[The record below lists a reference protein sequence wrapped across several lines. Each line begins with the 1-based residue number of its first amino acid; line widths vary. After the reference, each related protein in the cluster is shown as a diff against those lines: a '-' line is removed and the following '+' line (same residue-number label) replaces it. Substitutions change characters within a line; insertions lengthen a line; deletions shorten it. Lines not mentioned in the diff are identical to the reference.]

1 MTKWGLGIRRSLVT
15 RAFGIRTAAAA
26 SWRCAVSGVVTVVGN
41 YDCLEG
47 RSLNLGPGI
56 DSVLIITQSVLGGS

>member
-1 MTKWGLGIRRSLVT
+1 MGVGDSEEPGYTGVRNSDRGGCQLAL
-15 RAFGIRTAAAA
+15 
-26 SWRCAVSGVVTVVGN
+26 RCAVSGVVTVVGN

-56 DSVLIITQSVLGGS
+56 YSVLIITQSVLGGS